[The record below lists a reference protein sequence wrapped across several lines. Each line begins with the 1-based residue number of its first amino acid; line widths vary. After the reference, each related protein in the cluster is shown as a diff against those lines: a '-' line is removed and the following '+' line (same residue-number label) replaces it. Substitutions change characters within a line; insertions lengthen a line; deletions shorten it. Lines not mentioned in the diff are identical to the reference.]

1 MIKQGY
7 EYITIP
13 EGELNKW
20 AWQSA
25 AINVSI
31 AALAIVVSVALLT
44 LIFVYI
50 PEGHRWTT
58 MGLVMILG
66 LIILLLMGAHG
77 RVSIELK
84 ALESLHKDVLG
95 ALTPDTAKVLL
106 LKWTKEQEQG
116 FAKES
121 KPTRAR
127 TPRTNDRRRRQ

>member
-1 MIKQGY
+1 MRTLTEIFKQGL

-13 EGELNKW
+13 DGALNKW

-31 AALAIVVSVALLT
+31 VALTLVVSVALLT
-44 LIFVYI
+44 LLFVYV

-66 LIILLLMGAHG
+66 LIILLLMWAHS

-84 ALESLHKDVLG
+84 ALETLHKDVLG
-95 ALTPDTAKVLL
+95 ALTPDTAKALL
-106 LKWTKEQEQG
+106 TKWAEEIKGKHKVKPGDYLKKEG
-116 FAKES
+116 GK
-121 KPTRAR
+121 K
-127 TPRTNDRRRRQ
+127 